1 MRFVGGHW
9 TSLYS
14 ILSCNGWPVI
24 GLAEGWM
31 SRRPRL
37 IGRTSRRW
45 RDLRKRSLFFETKW
59 KFQFETN
66 WKFQFETNWN
76 QVEGMGRNHWNLK
89 TSPWCFAAW
98 TRLRKR
104 EPSDFPRCHKER
116 TCPWKELS
124 KCLPSA
130 SLLLLQSF
138 SPRRRRRRRRRGRRC
153 PSPRW
158 RTSLPGRTLQT
169 GASKTGW
176 ARSEGSLI
184 NTPSAST
191 PPTPPTALIELW
203 IPLNRSRV
211 DKSWNLSWLD
221 S

>member
-116 TCPWKELS
+116 TCPWKALS
-124 KCLPSA
+124 RCLPSA
-130 SLLLLQSF
+130 SLLLLQL
-138 SPRRRRRRRRRGRRC
+138 
-153 PSPRW
+153 PSPRDGGGGGGGGGAPP
-158 RTSLPGRTLQT
+158 PGGERAYQAQT
-169 GASKTGW
+169 GASRTGW
-176 ARSEGSLI
+176 AKRDLRQFGQ
-184 NTPSAST
+184 
-191 PPTPPTALIELW
+191 
-203 IPLNRSRV
+203 
-211 DKSWNLSWLD
+211 
-221 S
+221 